1 MKLYVMAGA
10 CSMVP
15 HTALEWSGA
24 DYHIELV
31 SLADTKTDSYLAM
44 NPQGAVPLL
53 VENKQEDDFILSQNV
68 AILEY
73 VDSLYPNAGI
83 FGPNATDT
91 KSKQQRAKV
100 WQWLAFCNADVHKS
114 FGPLFHVGNFLS
126 EETCQQALKDNAVS
140 KILAQFS
147 TANDAL
153 NGQDYLTGADI
164 TIADVY
170 FYVLLRWAKSMK
182 INFSQYSN
190 LEPFFARVES
200 NQGVQAIIQ
209 QEKLKPM
216 AD

>member
-83 FGPNATDT
+83 FGPMRQTQKVSNNEPRCGSGWRFATQT
-91 KSKQQRAKV
+91 CTNPLVLYSTWAIFYQKKPASK
-100 WQWLAFCNADVHKS
+100 
-114 FGPLFHVGNFLS
+114 P
-126 EETCQQALKDNAVS
+126 
-140 KILAQFS
+140 
-147 TANDAL
+147 
-153 NGQDYLTGADI
+153 
-164 TIADVY
+164 
-170 FYVLLRWAKSMK
+170 
-182 INFSQYSN
+182 
-190 LEPFFARVES
+190 
-200 NQGVQAIIQ
+200 
-209 QEKLKPM
+209 
-216 AD
+216 

>member
-1 MKLYVMAGA
+1 M
-10 CSMVP
+10 
-15 HTALEWSGA
+15 
-24 DYHIELV
+24 
-31 SLADTKTDSYLAM
+31 
-44 NPQGAVPLL
+44 
-53 VENKQEDDFILSQNV
+53 
-68 AILEY
+68 
-73 VDSLYPNAGI
+73 
-83 FGPNATDT
+83 
-91 KSKQQRAKV
+91 
-100 WQWLAFCNADVHKS
+100 
-114 FGPLFHVGNFLS
+114 GNFLS